1 MLLEWPLF
9 GCAND
14 FPFHFHRI
22 AIDTFRLFRLCS
34 KHISSL
40 KSNYFTLFPSLSLSI
55 SLSCAHF
62 GMNKLVIRLFY
73 DCSTTCSITHFS
85 LSTKWCIT
93 SDLWTWWLRHNTM
106 PLWHYKATPASSSV
120 KWCWALSFY
129 RFKFICV
136 DFVGKL
142 WFIRC
147 DMNTPLMGVTDSST
161 AIMVFN

>member
-1 MLLEWPLF
+1 MHVARVAFVRLCKRFSIPF
-9 GCAND
+9 SSNCHRH
-14 FPFHFHRI
+14 FPFVSPVLETHFKLKI
-22 AIDTFRLFRLCS
+22 KLF
-34 KHISSL
+34 H
-40 KSNYFTLFPSLSLSI
+40 TLSISLSL

-106 PLWHYKATPASSSV
+106 PLWHYMATPASSSV
-120 KWCWALSFY
+120 KWCWALSFH

-136 DFVGKL
+136 DFVGK
-142 WFIRC
+142 FVVI
-147 DMNTPLMGVTDSST
+147 
-161 AIMVFN
+161 